1 MTIMKKTH
9 YIFSLVLLGSM
20 VLTGC
25 DKYLTPDNKTNANQ
39 TADKYFSNDPSSLRV
54 YAYSKMKDVVSD
66 LSLYEDGVD
75 LFLAANKK
83 AASDY
88 DQYTFN
94 TEDSKVKNLYTACYS
109 VINYANCCIFY
120 DANMAYNAEM
130 RFLRNFCYYVL
141 TQHFGGVPYITSYI
155 NDANRNYP
163 RTDLMTLYDNI
174 IADLNAIKEDG
185 ALAVTS
191 TDGHASKMA
200 CYALLSK
207 VALAAG
213 WDAERA
219 GKNGDKYFTASA
231 EAAKYVRTT
240 MGEELTLD
248 FEEKWSPSNETNA
261 EVIFAVQYDRASWK
275 GDTKSSGHGYQNTF
289 GSYYGDCTATGL
301 KYSNSFRVLNAK
313 GAYLWTF
320 NDKRWNGTF
329 MTTMYNAHAAAWSTE
344 GYYAYY
350 NNPMADTLGIAG
362 AYFPG
367 TATTTDVNKYTTE
380 HATQLK
386 KGTYANTAYVI
397 HLTYPEISYS
407 ADGGAATKV
416 AYNLFINTGPLSGMY
431 TAPSC
436 KKFDDPNT
444 DCIAL
449 SQANDYRDIVLLHLS
464 DIYLVEAEAQLKL
477 NQESEALTLINKV
490 RTRAG
495 VESIAD
501 FASYQPAWKALLPYQ
516 NYTLSAI
523 DLILDE
529 RARELFGE
537 GHRWMDLHRTGKL
550 IEYNKVFND
559 LLKGQT
565 PKMYRPIPQ
574 AEINAN
580 EAISENEQNE
590 EWGGKW
596 TNK

>member
-20 VLTGC
+20 ILTAC

-39 TADKYFSNDPSSLRV
+39 TAENYFSNDPSSLSV
-54 YAYSKMKDVVSD
+54 YAYSMMKDVVSD

-83 AASDY
+83 TATDY

-94 TEDSKVKNLYTACYS
+94 TEDEKVKNLYKACYS
-109 VINYANCCIFY
+109 VINYANCCIHY
-120 DANMAYNAEM
+120 DKDNKYNAEM
-130 RFLRNFCYYVL
+130 RWLRDFCYYVL
-141 TQHFGGVPYITSYI
+141 TQHFGGVPYVTTYI
-155 NDANRNYP
+155 NDASRNYP
-163 RTDLMTLYDNI
+163 RTNLMTLYDNI
-174 IADLNAIKEDG
+174 IADLNAIKDDS
-185 ALAVTS
+185 ALPQTS
-191 TDGHASKMA
+191 TDGHVSTMA

-219 GKNGDKYFTASA
+219 GKDGGKYFAASV
-231 EAAKYVRTT
+231 EAAKHVRTT
-240 MGEELTLD
+240 MGELTMS
-248 FEEKWSPSNETNA
+248 FEDKWSPSNETNA

-275 GDTKSSGHGYQNTF
+275 GDTKASGHGYQNTF

-301 KYSNSFRVLNAK
+301 KYSNAFRALNAK
-313 GAYLWTF
+313 GAYLWAY
-320 NDKRWNGTF
+320 NDERWSGTF

-367 TATTTDVNKYTTE
+367 TATTADVNKYISDHT
-380 HATQLK
+380 AQLK
-386 KGTYANTAYVI
+386 KGAYTNTPYAI
-397 HLTYPEISYS
+397 HLTYPNISYS
-407 ADGGAATKV
+407 TEGGAAKTE
-416 AYNLFINTGPLSGMY
+416 AYNLFINTGSLSGMF

-464 DIYLVEAEAQLKL
+464 DIYLVEAEAQFKSG
-477 NQESEALTLINKV
+477 QTGDALTLINKV
-490 RTRAG
+490 RARAG
-495 VESIAD
+495 VEDIAD
-501 FASYQPAWKALLPYQ
+501 FASYQPAWKDLLPYQ
-516 NYTLSAI
+516 NYTLSPI

-550 IEYNKVFND
+550 IEYNQVFSD
-559 LLKGQT
+559 LLKGKT

-580 EAISENEQNE
+580 EAISENEQNQ
-590 EWGGKW
+590 EWGGTW